1 MAEAE
6 LNSCYGENDGGE
18 MPFVPNCRAATIIT
32 NKSQGTLR
40 EKEEHFAEE
49 SPALRTNR
57 NETANSSHETSGEAR
72 RKRRK
77 FQRMRREFAGKPRET
92 EAGIQI
98 KIAHTN

>member
-1 MAEAE
+1 
-6 LNSCYGENDGGE
+6 

-32 NKSQGTLR
+32 NKSQGT
-40 EKEEHFAEE
+40 EHFAEE

-57 NETANSSHETSGEAR
+57 NETANSSHETIGEAR
-72 RKRRK
+72 GKRQK
-77 FQRMRREFAGKPRET
+77 SQRMRREFAGKPRET